1 LLKEKEAKR
10 KGLGIKRNPNGF
22 NAIWFS
28 VLLNLQSIYLMA
40 LGLFFLCRLLYALE
54 LSRYKS
60 PKKDAK
66 K

>member
-1 LLKEKEAKR
+1 
-10 KGLGIKRNPNGF
+10 
-22 NAIWFS
+22 
-28 VLLNLQSIYLMA
+28 MA